1 MKILLL
7 IITCF
12 MLCSCSYVEVNNL
25 DIVNSIAIDY
35 LDSNYYLKLEVIT
48 NDDVTILDGTGKSIS
63 EAFESI
69 TLKTNNNIYLAHLDT
84 VFFTE
89 SVDLDKLINYFLREE
104 KVNTTFYLLL
114 TDSIDI
120 YSKEVLGS
128 KINQILNNHN
138 VYNFFH
144 IAKRMNTK
152 SDFIIPFYKNNN
164 IESGYLFKDNKALLE
179 VSYDYVEIYKILD
192 NIDGA
197 NLNINNI
204 DITLYNINSKFSYN
218 KDINIYIY
226 YDIKVN
232 ENNSK
237 YKLDNKELID
247 VENIINKEIKERI
260 NNFIKLIKYYDCD
273 LFGFNN
279 LIKSKEHSNY
289 KDWINTDIN
298 VDIVGHISKKGLIK

>member
-35 LDSNYYLKLEVIT
+35 LDSNYILKLEVIT

-69 TLKTNNNIYLAHLDT
+69 TLKTENNIYLAHLDT

-128 KINQILNNHN
+128 KINQILKNHN

-144 IAKRMNTK
+144 IAKRMNTN

-197 NLNINNI
+197 NLNIDDI
-204 DITLYNINSKFSYN
+204 DITLSNINSKFSYN

-237 YKLDNKELID
+237 YKLDNKELIN

-273 LFGFNN
+273 LFGLNN

-298 VDIVGHISKKGLIK
+298 IDIVGHISKKGLIK